1 MKEFNYVI
9 KDETG
14 IHARPA
20 GMLVKCAKNFKS
32 DIKIECNGKSADA
45 KKLFS
50 LMSLAVK
57 CGNEIKVI
65 CTGEDELEASAELE
79 KFFKDNL

>member
-1 MKEFNYVI
+1 MKNFTYVI

-20 GMLVKCAKNFKS
+20 GMLVKCAQGFKS
-32 DIKIECNGKSADA
+32 DITIEKDGRSADL

-50 LMSLAVK
+50 LMGLAVK
-57 CGNEIKVI
+57 CGNEIKVT
-65 CTGEDELEASAELE
+65 CNGEDENEAAAELE
-79 KFFKDNL
+79 KFFKENL

>member
-1 MKEFNYVI
+1 MKNFTYII

-20 GMLVKCAKNFKS
+20 GMLVKCAQGFKS
-32 DIKIECNGKSADA
+32 DIKIEKDGKSADA
-45 KKLFS
+45 KKLFGI
-50 LMSLAVK
+50 MGLAVK
-57 CGNEIKVI
+57 CGNEVKVS
-65 CTGEDELEASAELE
+65 CAGEDEAEASAELE

>member
-1 MKEFNYVI
+1 MKNFTYVV

-20 GMLVKCAKNFKS
+20 GMLVKRAQGFKS
-32 DIKIECNGKSADA
+32 DITIEKDGRSADL

-50 LMSLAVK
+50 LMGLAVK
-57 CGNEIKVI
+57 CGNEIKVT
-65 CTGEDELEASAELE
+65 CSGEDEDEAAAELE
-79 KFFKDNL
+79 KFFKENL

>member
-32 DIKIECNGKSADA
+32 DIKIEHNGKSADA
-45 KKLFS
+45 KKLFN

-79 KFFKDNL
+79 NFFKDNL

>member
-1 MKEFNYVI
+1 MKNFAYVI

-20 GMLVKCAKNFKS
+20 GMLVKCAQNFKS
-32 DIKIECNGKSADA
+32 DIKIEKDGKSADA

-50 LMSLAVK
+50 IMGLAVK
-57 CGNEIKVI
+57 CGNEIKVT
-65 CTGEDELEASAELE
+65 CEGADEEQAAASLE
-79 KFFKDNL
+79 KFFADNL